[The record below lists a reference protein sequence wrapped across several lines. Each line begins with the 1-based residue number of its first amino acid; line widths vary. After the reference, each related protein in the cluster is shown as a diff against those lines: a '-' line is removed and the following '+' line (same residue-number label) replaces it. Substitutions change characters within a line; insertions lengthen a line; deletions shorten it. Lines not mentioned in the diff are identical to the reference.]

1 MKVSNDDKVLIG
13 AGGLGVILLAF
24 LFWKKKQAEK
34 VDDLPI
40 YTPEVVETVSTPK
53 TANTPVQ
60 GASLDRNK
68 LLKVGSKG
76 LEVRELQR
84 FLGIEIDGDF
94 GTKETLPA
102 LQKEKGVSQISLNAF
117 ALKKK
122 VATVSPVK
130 ASLPKSLK
138 RGQKLMAAQDDT
150 VITNSKKLANGSY
163 TNTGKRIF
171 GTFNYGDHLG
181 TFASVN
187 VSGYYLINMDGGFYF
202 VKQDQ
207 VKTY

>member
-24 LFWKKKQAEK
+24 LFWNKKQAEK
-34 VDDLPI
+34 VNDLPI
-40 YTPEVVETVSTPK
+40 YTPEVETVSTPK

-60 GASLDRNK
+60 GATLDRNK

-84 FLGIEIDGDF
+84 LLGIAIDGDF

-122 VATVSPVK
+122 VTTALPVK
-130 ASLPKSLK
+130 VPLPKPPKKGL
-138 RGQKLMAAQDDT
+138 KLMAAKDDI

-163 TNTGKRIF
+163 TNTGKRIL
-171 GTFNYGDHLG
+171 GNFNYGDHLG
-181 TFASVN
+181 TFVSVN
-187 VSGYYLINMDGGFYF
+187 ISGYYLINMDGGFYF